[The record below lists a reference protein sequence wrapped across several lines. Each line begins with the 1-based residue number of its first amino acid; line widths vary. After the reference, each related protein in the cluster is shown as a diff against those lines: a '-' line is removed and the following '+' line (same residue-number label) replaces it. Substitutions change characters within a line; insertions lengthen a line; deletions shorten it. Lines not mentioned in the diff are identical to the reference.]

1 MAIVMTAYDHLWK
14 ILNTGIVDL
23 DTDTLKV
30 ALVTSGYTPSIAHTQ
45 WADVSANEV
54 ANGSGYTTGG
64 ATLTGAT
71 VTNTAIGFSNP
82 SWPSLTKTFRYAVCY
97 AAKTAGGLTN
107 PLLFYVLLDS
117 TPDDV
122 IQTNSNY
129 EIKWHPTNKVI
140 YRPT

>member
-1 MAIVMTAYDHLWK
+1 MAIVITPYDHLWK
-14 ILNTGIVDL
+14 VLTTGIVDA

-45 WADVSANEV
+45 WSDVSANEV
-54 ANGSGYTTGG
+54 ANGAGYTTGG

-71 VTNTAIGFSNP
+71 VTNANIGFSNVA
-82 SWPSLTKTFRYAVCY
+82 WTALTKTFRYAVCY

-117 TPDDV
+117 TPADV
-122 IQTNSNY
+122 VSNGSNY
-129 EIKWHPTNKVI
+129 TIQWHPTDKVF